1 MPRDDW
7 WVWGEHDSSR
17 AWGEH
22 DSSRAWCEHDN
33 GRARAEHYNARGA
46 WGEHDDGRACAEH
59 YHARG
64 AWGEHDDIAAGLDNV
79 GVGRV
84 RERGLL
90 RTVGLD
96 AVHKPDG
103 VHVELVAERVQ
114 GQGLR

>member
-46 WGEHDDGRACAEH
+46 WGEHDDGWSGCS
-59 YHARG
+59 
-64 AWGEHDDIAAGLDNV
+64 HDVAAGLDNV